1 MIHVIATIE
10 IAPGRRADF
19 IKEFHA
25 LVPSVKAEA
34 GCIDYG
40 PAIDVASGI
49 SAQGPL
55 RDNVVTV
62 VERWKDLG
70 ALEAHLA
77 APHMQA
83 FRTKAKDLIRGM
95 QLQVLEPA

>member
-10 IAPGRRADF
+10 LASARWAEF
-19 IKEFHA
+19 LKEFHA

-49 SAQGPL
+49 PVQGPL
-55 RDNVVTV
+55 RSDVVTV
-62 VERWKDLG
+62 VERWRDLD
-70 ALEAHLA
+70 ALRAHLT

-83 FRTKAKDLIRGM
+83 YRAKTKDLIRGM